1 MTSKPRSDLPVRA
14 SRFLAPAALL
24 LLAACAGT
32 PEEIPYV
39 ERPVEEIYTE
49 ASNAIDRGNHLRA
62 AVLFEEVER
71 QHPYSQW
78 AVRSQLMTAYSLYEA
93 QRYDD
98 AITKLDGFIALHP
111 GNKNVAYAYYLK
123 ALSYYEQISDVRRDQ
138 SMTQNARAG
147 LEEVVRRFPT
157 TPYARDAQLKLDLV
171 RDHLAGKDMEVGRHY
186 LRIGQYMAALKRFR
200 AVVDNYQDTSHVPEA
215 LHRMAEAY
223 LALGIVDEAQAT
235 AALLGHNYPGSP
247 WYEDTYA
254 LVTNSVP
261 AEERSFVSKAWN
273 WVF

>member
-1 MTSKPRSDLPVRA
+1 MILKHRSAVPARIPRL
-14 SRFLAPAALL
+14 LAPAALL

-49 ASNAIDRGNHLRA
+49 AANAIDRENYLKA

-78 AVRSQLMTAYSLYEA
+78 AVRSQLMTAYAMYEA

-98 AITKLDGFIALHP
+98 AISKLDGFIALHP
-111 GNKNVAYAYYLK
+111 GNRNVGYAYYLK

-138 SMTQNARAG
+138 SMTQQARAG
-147 LEEVVRRFPT
+147 LEEVIRRFPAS
-157 TPYARDAQLKLDLV
+157 PYARDAQLKLDLV
-171 RDHLAGKDMEVGRHY
+171 RDHLAGKDMEVGRYY
-186 LRIGQYMAALKRFR
+186 LRTGHFMGALKRFR
-200 AVVDNYQDTSHVPEA
+200 NVVDEYQDTSHVPEA
-215 LHRMAEAY
+215 LHRMTEAY
-223 LALGIVDEAQAT
+223 MALGIVDEAKTT
-235 AALLGHNYPGSP
+235 AALLGHNYPGSI
-247 WYEDTYA
+247 WYQDTYA
-254 LVTNSVP
+254 LMTNSVP
-261 AEERSFVSKAWN
+261 AEERSFMSKAWN